1 MTTRVHRRLPLVLGI
16 TGLVLMLTGCRPYK
30 QDAISLLSDALTS
43 YTWSASDKQHIKKSI
58 SRIGDALESE
68 NWIDN
73 THLTSDGGK
82 TVFKTDAKA
91 VIELQKVNAGSLT
104 VINDA
109 IADPALAAQRFVPP
123 FSVGRMTWIKPS
135 FLWMAYRSGWGRKEG
150 QERVLAVRAEPAEAA
165 PGATITLTGAVHVP
179 SASWRTACTPCVEST
194 TSTAPSHALS
204 ARDTS

>member
-109 IADPALAAQRFVPP
+109 IADLTQGDLGVAGTLVQDAENTPTANAAEVALAETAWENAFTA
-123 FSVGRMTWIKPS
+123 FGASDNLG
-135 FLWMAYRSGWGRKEG
+135 
-150 QERVLAVRAEPAEAA
+150 VLYYSEQA
-165 PGATITLTGAVHVP
+165 
-179 SASWRTACTPCVEST
+179 WQ
-194 TSTAPSHALS
+194 HAWNALH
-204 ARDTS
+204 